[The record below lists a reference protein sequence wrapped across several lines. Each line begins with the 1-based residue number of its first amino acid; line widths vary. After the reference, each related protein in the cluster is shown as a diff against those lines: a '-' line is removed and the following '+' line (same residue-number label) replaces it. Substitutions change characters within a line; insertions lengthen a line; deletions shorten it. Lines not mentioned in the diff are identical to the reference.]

1 MEETAQRLER
11 TARAQEPNIEIVTEN
26 NLKLMKDKLE
36 IEETVKRLE
45 KVFSFQEQNL
55 AVLTSGNVSLK
66 QTLSAYEEYIK
77 ITHQTVCCTL
87 VFTENLKV

>member
-45 KVFSFQEQNL
+45 KVFSLQELNL
-55 AVLTSGNVSLK
+55 VVLTSGNASLNRR
-66 QTLSAYEEYIK
+66 SALMKNI
-77 ITHQTVCCTL
+77 
-87 VFTENLKV
+87 LKSPIQSFAARSF